1 VIEPTTGEMYSRCPR
16 STAIRATNYLKKT
29 GIADTAFFGPEA
41 EFFVFDDVKW
51 NVSMNDTFYQID
63 SDEGPYNSGNNFD
76 GGNTGHRPTV
86 KGGYFP
92 VPPVDSMTDMRA
104 EMVGTMTEMGITMEK
119 HHHEV
124 APSQNELGNKFDEL
138 LSCADGMQKYKYV
151 VHMVAHSYGK
161 TATFMPK
168 PVIDDNGSG
177 MHCHQS
183 LWKDSKPLFAGGEYS
198 GLSETALH
206 YIGGIIKHAKAI
218 NAFTNSTTNS
228 YKRLVPGFEAPT
240 ILAYSARN
248 RSASIRIPFAEGEK
262 AKRIE
267 VRFPDAASNP
277 YLAFSAMLMAG
288 LDGVKNKINPGDA
301 IDFDLYEASEA
312 QLKNL
317 STVATSLEDAL
328 DSLEKDQEFLTQDG
342 VFTKDQIAGYI
353 DLKRE
358 EVSRLNNTTHPIEF
372 DMYYSV

>member
-1 VIEPTTGEMYSRCPR
+1 
-16 STAIRATNYLKKT
+16 
-29 GIADTAFFGPEA
+29 
-41 EFFVFDDVKW
+41 
-51 NVSMNDTFYQID
+51 
-63 SDEGPYNSGNNFD
+63 
-76 GGNTGHRPTV
+76 
-86 KGGYFP
+86 
-92 VPPVDSMTDMRA
+92 
-104 EMVGTMTEMGITMEK
+104 MVGTMMEMGIEMEK

-124 APSQNELGNKFDEL
+124 APSQNELGHKFDKL

-168 PVIDDNGSG
+168 PIIDDNGSG

-183 LWKDSKPLFAGGEYS
+183 LWKNSKPLFAGSEYS
-198 GLSETALH
+198 GLSETALF

-218 NAFTNSTTNS
+218 NAFTNSSTNS

-288 LDGVKNKINPGDA
+288 LDGINNKIHPGDA
-301 IDFDLYEASEA
+301 IDFDLYEASED
-312 QLKNL
+312 QLKSLN
-317 STVATSLEDAL
+317 TVATSLENAL
-328 DSLEKDQEFLTQDG
+328 DALEKDMTFLTQGG
-342 VFTKDQIAGYI
+342 VFTEDQIKGYI
-353 DLKRE
+353 ELKRE
-358 EVSRLNNTTHPIEF
+358 EVSRLNNTTHPVEF

>member
-1 VIEPTTGEMYSRCPR
+1 
-16 STAIRATNYLKKT
+16 
-29 GIADTAFFGPEA
+29 
-41 EFFVFDDVKW
+41 
-51 NVSMNDTFYQID
+51 
-63 SDEGPYNSGNNFD
+63 
-76 GGNTGHRPTV
+76 
-86 KGGYFP
+86 
-92 VPPVDSMTDMRA
+92 
-104 EMVGTMTEMGITMEK
+104 MVGTMTEMGITMEK

-168 PVIDDNGSG
+168 PIIDDNGSG

-183 LWKDSKPLFAGGEYS
+183 LWKNSKPLFAGEEYS
-198 GLSETALH
+198 GLSQIALH